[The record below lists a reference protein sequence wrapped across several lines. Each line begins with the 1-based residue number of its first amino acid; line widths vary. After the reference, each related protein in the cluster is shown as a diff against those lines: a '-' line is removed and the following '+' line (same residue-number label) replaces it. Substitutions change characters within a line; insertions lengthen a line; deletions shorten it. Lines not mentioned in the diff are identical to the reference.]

1 MLRSKSLVNF
11 LVLHYI
17 LFPFKMNNKDTAGA
31 RKLKKQKEQREK
43 NNYTTKWERKP
54 QNYIVESEQINLN
67 TIWTDMQE
75 YTNSF
80 IN

>member
-1 MLRSKSLVNF
+1 
-11 LVLHYI
+11 
-17 LFPFKMNNKDTAGA
+17 MNNKDTAGA

-80 IN
+80 INEFSFLSKNSNFKRN